1 MLHGGMWRAAVTT
14 PAKAKR
20 SRRRG
25 RGGGEW
31 DGPEHVAVQVLPARL
46 IAVVARLVVA
56 GVLQEVVLQH
66 PQQDGGQ
73 EAGEQQDGD
82 AGVDDGEPVD
92 L

>member
-1 MLHGGMWRAAVTT
+1 VASGCDDAGEG
-14 PAKAKR
+14 KAEQEARK
-20 SRRRG
+20 
-25 RGGGEW
+25 GGGEW